1 MAVDLTMGVDA
12 SGGRDGCAVGPI
24 WMAGKTKEWHGE
36 GCVLLVPVCV
46 RGLIGCL
53 WLTVMCECRISRRT
67 YMDHALWI
75 SLGSSVSRWVVAA
88 RSATLASCEICR
100 NCLY

>member
-36 GCVLLVPVCV
+36 RCRLGYGRKPLWCNGSKQG
-46 RGLIGCL
+46 GLGFL
-53 WLTVMCECRISRRT
+53 
-67 YMDHALWI
+67 
-75 SLGSSVSRWVVAA
+75 
-88 RSATLASCEICR
+88 
-100 NCLY
+100 